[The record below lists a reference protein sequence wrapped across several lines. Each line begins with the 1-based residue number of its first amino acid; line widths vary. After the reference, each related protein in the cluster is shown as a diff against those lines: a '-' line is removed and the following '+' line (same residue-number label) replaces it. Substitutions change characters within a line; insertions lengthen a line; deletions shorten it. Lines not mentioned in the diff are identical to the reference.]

1 MRARRIA
8 APRGARGA
16 SRGLQAR
23 AVGRDP
29 AVGYGCAVLL
39 RYAHPGRALYYLPR
53 GARPRGDHLRA
64 RLARAEAGGRT
75 LRPRAGGRPGFGSL
89 AACEVRD
96 RHPRRGH
103 LRHRLR
109 ARRGEPARPCDL
121 RLAGG
126 GTRGLMSASDP
137 GRENMLDGENVVLA
151 YSGGLDTSVCLKWL
165 EERGAKPY
173 ALYLDLG
180 QGEPAGDV
188 RSKALEIGASDA
200 FVRDARAEFAEEYVA
215 PAIKA
220 NALYGG
226 RYPLFTALARPLIAK
241 KLVEAAR
248 EVGATHIAHG
258 STGKGNDQVRFDVTT
273 ASIAPDLTVV
283 APVRDWNMN
292 RPEEIEYA
300 REHGIPVPVTRESPY
315 SVDANLWGRSIEAG
329 PLEDPDHEPT
339 EDVFELTTAPE
350 EAPDEPRYVE
360 IGFQEGLPVSLDGE
374 ELALVELIAQ
384 LNRVAGEHG
393 VGRIDM
399 IEDRLVGIK
408 SREVYEAPAA
418 LAIIQSHRELETLTL
433 TKDVLRFKSSVEQRY
448 AELTYDGLWF
458 TPLKTALDAFIEE
471 TQKTVTGTVRLKLF
485 KGSSPVAGRT
495 APQALYNKDLATY
508 DPNSTFDEASAAGF
522 IALWGLPARQWAGVN
537 GGIEDP
543 SSIESKLQG

>member
-1 MRARRIA
+1 MN
-8 APRGARGA
+8 PDNV
-16 SRGLQAR
+16 Q
-23 AVGRDP
+23 
-29 AVGYGCAVLL
+29 
-39 RYAHPGRALYYLPR
+39 
-53 GARPRGDHLRA
+53 
-64 RLARAEAGGRT
+64 GGK
-75 LRPRAGGRPGFGSL
+75 
-89 AACEVRD
+89 
-96 RHPRRGH
+96 
-103 LRHRLR
+103 
-109 ARRGEPARPCDL
+109 
-121 RLAGG
+121 
-126 GTRGLMSASDP
+126 
-137 GRENMLDGENVVLA
+137 MLEGKKVVLA

-165 EERGAKPY
+165 EQQGATPY

-180 QGEPAGDV
+180 QGEPAEDV
-188 RSKALEIGASDA
+188 RNKALDIGAADA
-200 FVRDARAEFAEEYVA
+200 FVRDAKAEFAEEYVT

-226 RYPLFTALARPLIAK
+226 KYPLFTALGRPLIAK

-273 ASIAPDLTVV
+273 ASIAPNLTVV
-283 APVRDWNMN
+283 APVRDWNMS
-292 RPEEIEYA
+292 RPQEIEYA
-300 REHGIPVPVTRESPY
+300 REHGVPVPVTKESPY

-339 EDVFELTTAPE
+339 EDVFELTASPE
-350 EAPDEPRYVE
+350 NAPDEPRYVE
-360 IGFQEGLPVSLDGE
+360 IGFEEGLPTSLDGE
-374 ELALVELIAQ
+374 ELPLVELIAE

-393 VGRIDM
+393 VGRVDM

-408 SREVYEAPAA
+408 SREIYEAPAA
-418 LAIIQSHRELETLTL
+418 LAIVQAHRELETLTL
-433 TKDVLRFKSSVEQRY
+433 TKDVLRFKSTVEQRY

-458 TPLKTALDAFIEE
+458 TLLKTALDAFIEA

-537 GGIEDP
+537 GGIEPDP
-543 SSIESKLQG
+543 SSIKSKLQG

>member
-1 MRARRIA
+1 
-8 APRGARGA
+8 
-16 SRGLQAR
+16 
-23 AVGRDP
+23 
-29 AVGYGCAVLL
+29 
-39 RYAHPGRALYYLPR
+39 
-53 GARPRGDHLRA
+53 
-64 RLARAEAGGRT
+64 
-75 LRPRAGGRPGFGSL
+75 
-89 AACEVRD
+89 
-96 RHPRRGH
+96 
-103 LRHRLR
+103 
-109 ARRGEPARPCDL
+109 
-121 RLAGG
+121 
-126 GTRGLMSASDP
+126 
-137 GRENMLDGENVVLA
+137 MLDGENVVLA

-360 IGFQEGLPVSLDGE
+360 IGFQEGLPTRLDGK
-374 ELALVELIAQ
+374 ELELVELIAE
-384 LNRVAGEHG
+384 LNDVAGAHG
-393 VGRIDM
+393 FGRVDM

-408 SREVYEAPAA
+408 SREIYEAPAA
-418 LAIIQSHRELETLTL
+418 LAIIQAHRELETLTL
-433 TKDVLRFKSSVEQRY
+433 TKDVLRFKTTIEQRY

-458 TPLKTALDAFIEE
+458 TPLKSAFDAFIQE
-471 TQKTVTGTVRLKLF
+471 TQKTVTGAVRLKLF
-485 KGSSPVAGRT
+485 KGSSTVSGRD
-495 APQALYNKDLATY
+495 APHALYSKDLATY
-508 DPNSTFDEASAAGF
+508 DPNSTFDEAAAAGF

-537 GGIEDP
+537 RDIG
-543 SSIESKLQG
+543 